1 MSASKRS
8 GFTLIE
14 LLVVIA
20 IIAVLIAL
28 LLPAVQSAREAARR
42 AQCTNN
48 LKQIGLA
55 CHNFESANSK
65 FPDGVGPVPTATG
78 VGPYIRSSVQA
89 LILPYL
95 EQASLFSTFNL
106 GLDVNNS
113 GENETARCQL
123 IGAFIC
129 PSDSSSTRMP
139 GSTVFA
145 GSTGQIGYSNYFA
158 SLGATAAQL
167 HDTATATAETNSA
180 TLGIFNFKMNLT
192 GTLATNPKFRSV
204 ESIVTIASVT
214 DGTSNTSLFSEIR
227 RSPLPVSPAMNPLDK
242 NQVHRLS
249 AWDRTV
255 DNYVPRVPECDTTV
269 SPTPLQYRGQ
279 QYYRGQQFTANYNH
293 TVTPNYKGFDCM
305 DSAFGVGHIA
315 ARSYHSGGVNVAMA
329 DGSVRFV
336 KDSVNL
342 QAWRGLGTRAGGE
355 IISADAL

>member
-1 MSASKRS
+1 MKVQKRS

-20 IIAVLIAL
+20 IIGVLVSL

-55 CHNFESANSK
+55 VHNFESANSK
-65 FPDGVGPVPTATG
+65 FPDGAGPVPTATG

-95 EQASLFSTFNL
+95 EQSSLYGTFNFT
-106 GLDVNNS
+106 LDVNNT

-123 IGAFIC
+123 VNAFVC
-129 PSDSSSTRMP
+129 PSDASQTRMP

-167 HDTATATAETNSA
+167 FDTGTATAETDTS
-180 TLGIFNFKMNLT
+180 TLGMFNYKMNLT

-204 ESIVTIASVT
+204 ESTVTIASVT
-214 DGTSNTSLFSEIR
+214 DGTSNTAMFSETR
-227 RSPLPVSPAMNPLDK
+227 RSPLAATASAANLVDRS
-242 NQVHRLS
+242 VIHRLS
-249 AWDRTV
+249 AWNRAV
-255 DNYVPRVPECDTTV
+255 DNYTPKLPDCDTSTMTV
-269 SPTPLQYRGQ
+269 LSYRGQ
-279 QYYRGQQFTANYNH
+279 QYYRGQQFVSTYSH
-293 TVTPNYKGFDCM
+293 TVPPNYRGFDCM
-305 DSAFGVGHIA
+305 DSTWGVGHIA
-315 ARSYHSGGVNVAMA
+315 ARSYHPGGVNVSMA

-336 KDSVNL
+336 KDSANI
-342 QAWRGLGTRAGGE
+342 QAWRALGTRGGGE
-355 IISADAL
+355 IISSDAL